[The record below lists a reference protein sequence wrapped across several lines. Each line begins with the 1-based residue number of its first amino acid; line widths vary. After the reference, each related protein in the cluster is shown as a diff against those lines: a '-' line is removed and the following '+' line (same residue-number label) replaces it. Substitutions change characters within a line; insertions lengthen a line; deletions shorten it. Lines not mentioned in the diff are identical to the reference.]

1 MVSSTGKF
9 ISNFQKNKKKDYP
22 ALIMSSVC
30 ISNGYRKTIHTGT
43 YTETH
48 TEPTLEPA
56 LKNTVLGFRPTDLGF
71 TKSRWWWHGWNE
83 LYVWFDDYL
92 WDSTTKIQQKPSI
105 SKFSRISATNPPTKC
120 YTREP
125 LKALW
130 SIRNRMQRLPVEKI
144 PKIEGVVMCLMNNLL
159 WTMWTQC

>member
-56 LKNTVLGFRPTDLGF
+56 LKNTVLGFPPNDLGF
-71 TKSRWWWHGWNE
+71 TK
-83 LYVWFDDYL
+83 
-92 WDSTTKIQQKPSI
+92 
-105 SKFSRISATNPPTKC
+105 
-120 YTREP
+120 TR
-125 LKALW
+125 
-130 SIRNRMQRLPVEKI
+130 
-144 PKIEGVVMCLMNNLL
+144 
-159 WTMWTQC
+159 